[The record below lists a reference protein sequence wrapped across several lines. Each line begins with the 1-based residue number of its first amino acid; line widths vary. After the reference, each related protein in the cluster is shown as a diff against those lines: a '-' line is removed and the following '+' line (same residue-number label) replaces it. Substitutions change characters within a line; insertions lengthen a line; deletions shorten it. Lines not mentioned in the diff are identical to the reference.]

1 MHYFSLD
8 RQYEF
13 ILNLMESKKQTPPK
27 PKLGYVSQQYESNQG
42 IGTISRVKG
51 DKGGVSYGTHQ
62 FASAVGTPKDFVDS
76 IEKNEPEDSPLRSL
90 IGLTDFGDYN
100 GEFANQWR
108 NLSKSYPDLL
118 SNAAQT
124 FTDIRYY
131 ENPLK
136 NLKKTDSEL
145 GNLIETNEGLNE
157 LFYSTNVQHG
167 QSGGPRIF
175 LEARARCPDGK
186 KNCPFAITKNVFEI
200 RREKILKSGNDQKV
214 KNNVTQSRFP
224 EEEKAITALLKTARA
239 TQTSPQMP
247 PPQTENV
254 PEPQVGSGA
263 YKVQKGDVLGVIAQ
277 RLSKERG
284 YKITVDDLAKL
295 NQIPNPN
302 KIGIGQELKIP
313 ENPNAQKQTATAQ
326 AAPKQELPAKQEPKE
341 TKTPEDIV
349 TMSKQELADRIKQ
362 AEDKAIQNFLDVDTQ
377 AKEARESKKSAG
389 MIDKVR
395 AERERLEAENKKAQE
410 NKQKSK

>member
-1 MHYFSLD
+1 
-8 RQYEF
+8 
-13 ILNLMESKKQTPPK
+13 MESKKQTPPK
-27 PKLGYVSQQYESNQG
+27 RKLGYVSQQYESNQG
-42 IGTISRVKG
+42 IGTISRGTG

-62 FASAVGTPKDFVDS
+62 FASAVGTPEDFVNY
-76 IEKNEPEDSPLRSL
+76 IKTNEPEDSPLRSL

-100 GEFANQWR
+100 GAFANQWR
-108 NLSKSYPDLL
+108 NLSKSHADLL
-118 SNAAQT
+118 SKAAQT

-131 ENPLK
+131 EEPLK
-136 NLKKTDSEL
+136 NLKKKDSEL

-175 LEARARCPDGK
+175 LDARARCPDGK

-200 RREKILKSGNDQKV
+200 RRDKILASGNSQEI
-214 KNNVTQSRFP
+214 KNAVTQSRYP
-224 EEEKAITALLKTARA
+224 EEEKTITALLKTARA
-239 TQTSPQMP
+239 TQTPPQMP

-254 PEPQVGSGA
+254 PEPQVGNGA
-263 YKVQKGDVLGVIAQ
+263 YKVQEGDVLGVIAQ
-277 RLSKERG
+277 KLSKERG

-326 AAPKQELPAKQEPKE
+326 AAPKQELPAKQEPKQ
-341 TKTPEDIV
+341 TKTPEETI
-349 TMSKQELADRIKQ
+349 TMSKQELADMMKQ
-362 AEDKAIQNFLDVDTQ
+362 AEDKAVQNAFDVETQ

-395 AERERLEAENKKAQE
+395 AERERLEAEKKKAQE
-410 NKQKSK
+410 NKTKGK